1 MCDIPRRHPE
11 SGYADGKIRKT
22 ACGSVAMQRPL
33 VKRKSARSATKKS
46 KGRRSVIPSGQVNSP
61 RRRRDILLAAAELF
75 SVHGYNGVSLRD
87 IAKRA
92 KVPTALCSYY
102 FGRKSELF
110 ASLFLHSPDH
120 IEKRRAALQAFATEG
135 SLEDLVRLWIE
146 PVIKMRANAEE
157 APFAVLSAR
166 ASWDSSVEAKEAV
179 KRFYDPIALSVL
191 RALKRLLPDR
201 DPADLAW
208 GYEWSLGAFLMH
220 LGSDRIESIS
230 QGRAVTGD
238 IGSKTNALIDFVCA
252 GLQSIPAR
260 SRRVKV

>member
-1 MCDIPRRHPE
+1 
-11 SGYADGKIRKT
+11 
-22 ACGSVAMQRPL
+22 MQRTL
-33 VKRKSARSATKKS
+33 VKRKVVRFKATRSTTKRL
-46 KGRRSVIPSGQVNSP
+46 KGKRSVIPPGQLDSP

-75 SVHGYNGVSLRD
+75 SIHGYNGVSLRD

-92 KVPTALCSYY
+92 NVPTALCGYY

-110 ASLFLHSPDH
+110 ASVFLHSPDH

-135 SLEDLVRLWIE
+135 SLEDLVHLWID
-146 PVIKMRANAEE
+146 PVVKMRANAEE

-166 ASWDSSVEAKEAV
+166 ASWDSSVEAREAV
-179 KRFYDPIALSVL
+179 RRFYDPIAFAVL
-191 RALKRLLPDR
+191 RALKRLLPAR

-208 GYEWSLGAFLMH
+208 GYEWALGAFLMH

-238 IGSKTNALIDFVCA
+238 IGSKTEALIAFICA

-260 SRRVKV
+260 TRAVRRDD

>member
-1 MCDIPRRHPE
+1 
-11 SGYADGKIRKT
+11 
-22 ACGSVAMQRPL
+22 MQRTL
-33 VKRKSARSATKKS
+33 VKRKVVRFKATRSATKRL
-46 KGRRSVIPSGQVNSP
+46 KGRRSVIPPGQLDSP

-75 SVHGYNGVSLRD
+75 SIHGYNGVSLRD

-92 KVPTALCSYY
+92 NVPTALCGYY

-110 ASLFLHSPDH
+110 ASVFLHSPDH

-135 SLEDLVRLWIE
+135 SLEDLVHLWID
-146 PVIKMRANAEE
+146 PVVKMRANAEE

-166 ASWDSSVEAKEAV
+166 ASWDSSVEAREAV
-179 KRFYDPIALSVL
+179 RRFYDPIAFAVL
-191 RALKRLLPDR
+191 RALKRLLPAR

-208 GYEWSLGAFLMH
+208 GYEWALGAFLMH

-238 IGSKTNALIDFVCA
+238 IGSKTDALITFICA

-260 SRRVKV
+260 TRAVRRDS